1 MFNMD
6 TLLTLGSLAAYIM
19 SIFMTVVYAVENT
32 ANREYTKEEESERI
46 MNVIHDLESAGLIL
60 TVITIGKYFEG
71 KAK

>member
-1 MFNMD
+1 MD

-19 SIFMTVVYAVENT
+19 SIFMAIVYTVEDSNDT
-32 ANREYTKEEESERI
+32 EQHNEEEYVERI
-46 MNVIHDLESAGLIL
+46 MNLIHDLESAGLIL

>member
-1 MFNMD
+1 
-6 TLLTLGSLAAYIM
+6 
-19 SIFMTVVYAVENT
+19 MTVVYAVENT